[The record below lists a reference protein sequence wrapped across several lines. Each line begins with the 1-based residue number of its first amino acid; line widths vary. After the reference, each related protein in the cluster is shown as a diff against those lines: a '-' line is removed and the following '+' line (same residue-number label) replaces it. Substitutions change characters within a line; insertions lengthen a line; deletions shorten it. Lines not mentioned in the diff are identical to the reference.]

1 MTSHAEPQASLAN
14 WRQHPHSIW
23 GFTHVDRL
31 LPVASIAAGKPEP
44 LPRGA
49 ELDLGSVRFDWN
61 GGRMT
66 AQETLAATHTDGF
79 LVLKDGAVVAEHYIN
94 QRPEDRHIV
103 FSVSKSITATL
114 AGVLVEKGVL
124 DPAAPVI
131 RYVPE
136 AKGSAYEDATLRH
149 VLDMTVSIRFTED
162 YLDPEGDVARYRIAM
177 GWNPPGAG
185 HEAEGLHRFI
195 TSLPR
200 AEHPHG
206 HRFHYVSTSSDM
218 LGWIMERASGEPMA
232 TLLSRHVWQPMGAA
246 HDACITLDRHGA
258 PRTAGGICTSLA
270 DLARFGEMM
279 RGRGVFAG
287 RRIIPERWIDDIL
300 TAGDPV
306 AWSRGEMAKLFPQGR
321 YRAKWYIPE
330 PSSNVL
336 CAIGIH
342 GQWIYVDFEAGLVA
356 VKQSSQPIP
365 SDDAMDRQTL
375 ALFSA
380 IASEVRA

>member
-1 MTSHAEPQASLAN
+1 MTAIAEPQASLAN

-23 GFTHVDRL
+23 GFTHVDSL
-31 LPVASIAAGKPEP
+31 LPVSEIAAGAPVP
-44 LPRGA
+44 LSCGA
-49 ELDLGSVRFDWN
+49 ALDLGALGVEWN
-61 GGRMT
+61 GKRLS
-66 AQETLAATHTDGF
+66 AEEVLAATHTDGF
-79 LVLKDGAVVAEHYIN
+79 LVMKDGAVVAERYLN
-94 QRPEDRHIV
+94 QQPADRHIV

-114 AGVLVEKGVL
+114 AGVLVEHGLL

-136 AKGSAYEDATLRH
+136 AEGSAYGDATLRH

-162 YLDPEGDVARYRIAM
+162 YLDPEGDVARYRVAM
-177 GWNPPGAG
+177 GWNPPREG
-185 HEAEGLHRFI
+185 HEADGLHRFI
-195 TSLPR
+195 TSLPK
-200 AEHPHG
+200 AEYPHG
-206 HRFHYVSTSSDM
+206 HRFHYVSTSTDM

-232 TLLSRHVWQPMGAA
+232 TLLSRHLWQPLGAA
-246 HDACITLDRHGA
+246 HDALITLDRHGA

-342 GQWIYVDFEAGLVA
+342 GQWIYVDFAAGMVA
-356 VKQSSQPIP
+356 VKQSSQPVP

-375 ALFSA
+375 ALLSA
-380 IASEVRA
+380 IAGDLRA